1 MNGIFCP
8 VFSGDRNIIY
18 HFYNKIKHKMNRH
31 SRKPEKC
38 HMTQQFC
45 CKAKSVFRRN
55 TVCILRE
62 MGEALRQKGKSDG
75 ASSVSEDI

>member
-1 MNGIFCP
+1 
-8 VFSGDRNIIY
+8 
-18 HFYNKIKHKMNRH
+18 
-31 SRKPEKC
+31 
-38 HMTQQFC
+38 MTQQFC